1 MFKMDFLVMITVL
14 LTLVIRFIYTLS
26 FMHLHILDLQIYTHL
41 HTHTPL
47 HPHKYTKGLTK
58 LYLYKPLLSIPI
70 KYQQADKFYLGEI
83 HLIRIIL

>member
-1 MFKMDFLVMITVL
+1 MLKIDFLLMITVL

-26 FMHLHILDLQIYTHL
+26 FIHLHFLDLHIYTHTYTQT
-41 HTHTPL
+41 HTHT
-47 HPHKYTKGLTK
+47 HTKALTEF
-58 LYLYKPLLSIPI
+58 YLYKPLLSIPI